1 MTDIYFV
8 YLLCCW
14 RSVKAFK
21 KGRPKHG
28 HLIYTGQTNNIKRR
42 LLEHLTG
49 KSNYGKRKRP
59 YFTKQ
64 FHGLLQ
70 LVYLEAYETREI
82 AVYREGQIKDMKRD
96 QKIKMIQE
104 RTDFEKELI
113 DEINKGCLEELKK
126 RSGTGC

>member
-1 MTDIYFV
+1 MNIFFV
-8 YLLCCW
+8 YMLSCW

-21 KGRPKHG
+21 KGIPKHG

-49 KSNYGKRKRP
+49 KSDYGKRKRP

-64 FHGLLQ
+64 FDGLLHLQ
-70 LVYLEAYETREI
+70 YLEAYETREI
-82 AVYREGQIKDMKRD
+82 ALYREKQIKRMKRD
-96 QKIKMIQE
+96 EKIKMIQE
-104 RTDFEKELI
+104 RSEFEIQLI
-113 DEINKGCLEELKK
+113 NDINKSCLEELKE

>member
-1 MTDIYFV
+1 MKDIFFV

-21 KGRPKHG
+21 KGIPKHG
-28 HLIYTGQTNNIKRR
+28 HIIYTGQTNNIKRR

-49 KSNYGKRKRP
+49 ENYGRKRP
-59 YFTKQ
+59 PFTKR

-70 LVYLEAYETREI
+70 LAYLEAYETREI
-82 AVYREGQIKDMKRD
+82 ALYREQQIKDMKRD
-96 QKIKMIQE
+96 KKIKMIQD
-104 RTDFEKELI
+104 RTEFEVLLI
-113 DEINKGCLEELKK
+113 NDVNKSCLEELKE

>member
-1 MTDIYFV
+1 MSDIFFV

-21 KGRPKHG
+21 KGIPKHG

-49 KSNYGKRKRP
+49 ESDYGKRKRP

-64 FHGLLQ
+64 FGGLLQ
-70 LVYLEAYETREI
+70 LVYIEAYETREI
-82 AVYREGQIKDMKRD
+82 VLYRETQIKRMKRD
-96 QKIKMIQE
+96 EKIKMIQE
-104 RTDFEKELI
+104 RTEFEIQLI
-113 DEINKGCLEELKK
+113 NDINKSCLEELKE